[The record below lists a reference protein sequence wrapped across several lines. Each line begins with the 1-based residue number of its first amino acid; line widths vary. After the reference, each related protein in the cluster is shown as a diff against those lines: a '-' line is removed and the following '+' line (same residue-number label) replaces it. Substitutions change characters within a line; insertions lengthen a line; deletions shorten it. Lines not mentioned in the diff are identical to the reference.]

1 MTQKFPNGTIVKFKS
16 GRHFGGLSDMN
27 FHILHNDQWKAVKDQ
42 KLTVISYN
50 TDMKSYQLMDA
61 SGNIINPNVKE
72 EYLTTPSW
80 FGGKRKTRR
89 VKKSKRK
96 HTRKSKK
103 TNKKRRSTRRR

>member
-16 GRHFGGLSDMN
+16 GSHFGGHTAMN
-27 FHILHNDQWKAVKDQ
+27 FAIQKNHQWKAVKDQ

-50 TDMKSYQLMDA
+50 TDMNSYQLNDA
-61 SGNIINPNVKE
+61 NGNIIVPNVKE

>member
-16 GRHFGGLSDMN
+16 GSHFGGHTAMN
-27 FHILHNDQWKAVKDQ
+27 FAIQKNHQWKAVKDQ

-50 TDMKSYQLMDA
+50 TDMNSYQLKDD
-61 SGNIINPNVKE
+61 SGNIIYPNVKE
-72 EYLTTPSW
+72 DYLTTPW
-80 FGGKRKTRR
+80 FGGKKSRK